1 MHESENLSLR
11 RCWIHRFVTIIQRG
25 RMFSKLRLL
34 LVLLIGWTLTATAYG
49 AVVHLNSGESLS
61 GRIQGMDEQML
72 YLESDR
78 GFGVLKVERV
88 DIRLIEFEAA
98 ERNLARKLG
107 IGLHYRPSAVPEE
120 RVSLKNWLSPI
131 DSLELLIGY
140 HEEMDITHFS
150 LEGRFARVVLNE
162 GGHNLFLGAG
172 AGFESEEDE
181 RGTLFRLFTGSEFF
195 PINYPNVG
203 LSAELG
209 LRRQQGLGSTEQG
222 FYNALAARY
231 YF

>member
-1 MHESENLSLR
+1 
-11 RCWIHRFVTIIQRG
+11 
-25 RMFSKLRLL
+25 
-34 LVLLIGWTLTATAYG
+34 
-49 AVVHLNSGESLS
+49 
-61 GRIQGMDEQML
+61 
-72 YLESDR
+72 
-78 GFGVLKVERV
+78 
-88 DIRLIEFEAA
+88 
-98 ERNLARKLG
+98 
-107 IGLHYRPSAVPEE
+107 
-120 RVSLKNWLSPI
+120 
-131 DSLELLIGY
+131 
-140 HEEMDITHFS
+140 MDITHFS

>member
-1 MHESENLSLR
+1 
-11 RCWIHRFVTIIQRG
+11 
-25 RMFSKLRLL
+25 MFSKLRLL

-88 DIRLIEFEAA
+88 DIRLIELEAA

-120 RVSLKNWLSPI
+120 RISLKNWLSPI

-140 HEEMDITHFS
+140 HEAMDITHFS

>member
-1 MHESENLSLR
+1 
-11 RCWIHRFVTIIQRG
+11 
-25 RMFSKLRLL
+25 MFSKLRLL

-107 IGLHYRPSAVPEE
+107 IGLHYRPSTVPEE
-120 RVSLKNWLSPI
+120 RISLKNWLSPI

-162 GGHNLFLGAG
+162 GGHNLFL
-172 AGFESEEDE
+172 
-181 RGTLFRLFTGSEFF
+181 
-195 PINYPNVG
+195 
-203 LSAELG
+203 LSLIHI
-209 LRRQQGLGSTEQG
+209 
-222 FYNALAARY
+222 
-231 YF
+231 